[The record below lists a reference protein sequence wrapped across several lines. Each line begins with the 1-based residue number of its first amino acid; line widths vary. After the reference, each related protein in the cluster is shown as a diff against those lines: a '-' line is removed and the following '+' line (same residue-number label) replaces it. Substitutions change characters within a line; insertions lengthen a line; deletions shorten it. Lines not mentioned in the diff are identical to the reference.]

1 MPEPISTPSAVCG
14 GCSGCV
20 PVVAA
25 RESKAQ
31 KLKPMASYAS
41 LVALLVPGVGL
52 GLALAFVPKS
62 GRFAV
67 LTAMQ
72 TIPWELWLMALA
84 GGLATLGGLAD
95 WAFHRWVF
103 ACKIGRA
110 ERRCELI
117 ALAAGGAPTFVVMLL
132 ASAAARPAQYLPAVF
147 VLLLFTT
154 VLICYD
160 EFVFHAR
167 RCKALE
173 TLFHRV
179 LVFGNGLA
187 FLAWAHWCF
196 VREHALPG

>member
-1 MPEPISTPSAVCG
+1 MRGSISTPSAACN
-14 GCSGCV
+14 GCSGCL
-20 PVVAA
+20 PVAA
-25 RESKAQ
+25 ARASKSER
-31 KLKPMASYAS
+31 LKPMASYAS
-41 LVALLVPGVGL
+41 LVALLIPGVGF
-52 GLALAFVPKS
+52 GIAVALVPKD
-62 GRFAV
+62 GRFAA
-67 LTAMQ
+67 LTALQ
-72 TIPWELWLMALA
+72 TVPWELWIIALA

-117 ALAAGGAPTFVVMLL
+117 ALAAGGAPMFALMLM
-132 ASAAARPAQYLPAVF
+132 ASVAARPVQYLPVVF

-173 TLFHRV
+173 TLFHRI
-179 LVFGNGLA
+179 LVFGNGFA

-196 VREHALPG
+196 VREHALAG

>member
-1 MPEPISTPSAVCG
+1 MCPSSSAASSCG
-14 GCSGCV
+14 TCSGCL
-20 PVVAA
+20 PVQAA
-25 RESKAQ
+25 RSLPAEAR
-31 KLKPMASYAS
+31 KPKASYAS
-41 LVALLVPGVGL
+41 LAALLIPGL
-52 GLALAFVPKS
+52 GFAAALLMAPKDGKFS
-62 GRFAV
+62 F
-67 LTAMQ
+67 LTKPG
-72 TIPWELWLMALA
+72 TLPWELWVIAVA
-84 GGLATLGGLAD
+84 GCAATLGGLAD
-95 WAFHRWVF
+95 WAFHRWIA

-117 ALAAGGAPTFVVMLL
+117 ALAAGGAPMFVIMLL
-132 ASAAARPAQYLPAVF
+132 ASASAKPAQYLPAVL

-167 RCKALE
+167 RCKKLE

-196 VREHALPG
+196 VREHPILS